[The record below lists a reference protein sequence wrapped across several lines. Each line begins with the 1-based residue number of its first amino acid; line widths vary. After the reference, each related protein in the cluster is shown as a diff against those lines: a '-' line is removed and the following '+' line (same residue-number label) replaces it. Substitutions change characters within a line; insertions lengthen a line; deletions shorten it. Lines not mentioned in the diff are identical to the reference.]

1 MTKNEDEQY
10 LDYLRYQEVP
20 RETISKKDTQW
31 MSGRGA
37 KRVLRAAQ
45 RDAKKSGKKGG
56 TNGQ

>member
-20 RETISKKDTQW
+20 RETVSKKDTQW
-31 MSGRGA
+31 LNGRGA

-45 RDAKKSGKKGG
+45 RDAKKGG
-56 TNGQ
+56 TDGR